1 MNATPSI
8 VPSPCTGVC
17 RLDEATGFCL
27 GCGRSAGEIA
37 EWAQAGGER
46 RRAIWSELPERFAQL
61 DITVTRL
68 PWARPEI
75 TTFVRKTIADRAGTW
90 VIGCH
95 GGTAEFMAA
104 PDEPMSMTAGPEEIV
119 ATTEQGG
126 LRFRPRDNFRALQ
139 WRDPR
144 MPDQT
149 RAIFIVIP
157 RPRIDASV
165 SGGLKIEGADNDAL
179 QTEHRNDALFDLG
192 LGRDHMRF
200 LVRTDKAELQHALT
214 RAQGLPLDA
223 VLARC
228 GGLLMQESPTRVV
241 DSAFGRIEVY
251 APIPLPGGKSPPGP
265 HTHLLPG
272 HLAMQRATAPSVD
285 LPDAYALCATF
296 YPRSQPEDDD
306 CLTRAKAG

>member
-17 RLDEATGFCL
+17 RLDEVTGFCL
-27 GCGRSAGEIA
+27 GCGRSDTEIA
-37 EWAQAGGER
+37 EWSQAGNER
-46 RRAIWSELPERFAQL
+46 KRAIWAELPERFARL

-68 PWARPEI
+68 PWGRPEI
-75 TTFVRKTIADRAGTW
+75 TEFVRRTLVDRSGTW

-95 GGTAEFMAA
+95 GATAEFMADA
-104 PDEPMSMTAGPEEIV
+104 NEAMETEFGQDALV
-119 ATTEQGG
+119 ATTAQGG
-126 LRFRPRDNFRALQ
+126 LRFQPRDNFRALQ

-144 MPDQT
+144 MPDET

-157 RPRIDASV
+157 RPRDAASV
-165 SGGLKIEGADNDAL
+165 GSGLKIEGADRDAL
-179 QTEHRNDALFDLG
+179 QARHSDEAIFDLG

-200 LVRTDKAELQHALT
+200 LIRTPKAEVRHALT
-214 RAQGLPLDA
+214 AAQGLSLDA
-223 VLARC
+223 LLPRC
-228 GGLLMQESPTRVV
+228 GGLLLRESPTRIV

-251 APIPLPGGKSPPGP
+251 APIPAPGGKSPPGP

-285 LPDAYALCATF
+285 LPAAYSLCATF

-306 CLTRAKAG
+306 CLTRSRTE

>member
-1 MNATPSI
+1 MNATPPL

-17 RLDEATGFCL
+17 RLDDATGFCL
-27 GCGRSAGEIA
+27 GCGRTAGEIA
-37 EWAQAGGER
+37 EWAQAAGDR
-46 RRAIWSELPERFAQL
+46 RRAIWAELPERFTQL

-68 PWARPEI
+68 PWGRPEI
-75 TTFVRKTIADRAGTW
+75 TAFVEKTLTDRAGTW

-95 GGTAEFMAA
+95 GATAEFMAGA
-104 PDEPMSMTAGPEEIV
+104 DEPMTLDAGPDGIL

-126 LRFRPRDNFRALQ
+126 LRFQSRENFRALQ

-144 MPDQT
+144 MPDAT

-157 RPRIDASV
+157 RPRDSGSV
-165 SGGLKIEGADNDAL
+165 SSGLKIEGRDHGAL
-179 QTEHRNDALFDLG
+179 KPEQREDALFDLG

-200 LVRTDKAELQHALT
+200 LVRTGKAEVRHALT
-214 RAQGLPLDA
+214 AAQGLALDA
-223 VLARC
+223 VLSRC
-228 GGLLMQESPTRVV
+228 GGLLLRENPVRVV

-251 APIPLPGGKSPPGP
+251 APIPAPGGKSPPGP

-285 LPDAYALCATF
+285 LPEAYSLSATF

-306 CLTRAKAG
+306 CLTRARGG